1 MGSRYLEDKKLVAHP
16 YQDTLSIHQ
25 PYSETHSSCLF
36 RNSLNKCT
44 TIVVRYAHCPCV
56 VNQQITLVLR
66 SSPGVLKLFWLEEP
80 LATFNKSQD
89 ISSAPPSNIKDVVV
103 IVNIK
108 KKTNAAFAVWPHS
121 TVRRG
126 ATYVS
131 QTEYE

>member
-1 MGSRYLEDKKLVAHP
+1 MHNNSGSL
-16 YQDTLSIHQ
+16 
-25 PYSETHSSCLF
+25 C
-36 RNSLNKCT
+36 SLPMRGEPAN
-44 TIVVRYAHCPCV
+44 YP
-56 VNQQITLVLR
+56 
-66 SSPGVLKLFWLEEP
+66 SPGVLKLFWLEEP